1 MSIWFRYNTSF
12 PGSSSCRSQRWI
24 TLILDFLDFR
34 GDLLWWIGLQRN
46 RLPFGRRLVLFD
58 YRLEEFVEVMNKGGF
73 EELWGELDKLAQVL
87 EKYRKHATYN
97 ICSIVFLEL
106 CYRCVDERLL
116 LSSLHGE

>member
-12 PGSSSCRSQRWI
+12 PGSSSCCSQCWI
-24 TLILDFLDFR
+24 TLILDFLDFK
-34 GDLLWWIGLQRN
+34 GGLLWWIGLQRYG
-46 RLPFGRRLVLFD
+46 LPFGRRLVLFD

-73 EELWGELDKLAQVL
+73 EELWSELDKLARLL

-106 CYRCVDERLL
+106 CY
-116 LSSLHGE
+116 